1 MTYFQLYFYMLH
13 YKISLLTWKRLNL
26 YLNIEFILPLP
37 HHPRSSSYYPP
48 YGSCRRCGQPR
59 SPSDQCRWQPAY
71 YCSPLQMTLPAQ
83 PGEVLLGNPDK
94 SWIQKQIIKL
104 LNTDLHITR
113 SRLNWQQELASLQ
126 TLKGRS
132 QGLQPLCCISCW
144 WGQQGHLNSVLL
156 GGWCHQ
162 RILAAP
168 ARSWLPPS
176 SSGLRSSCPPRP
188 SAP

>member
-37 HHPRSSSYYPP
+37 HHPRSSSHYPP

-113 SRLNWQQELASLQ
+113 SRLLARDWTGSRNL
-126 TLKGRS
+126 LLFKLWREGVRDCNLYVVFLVGEGS
-132 QGLQPLCCISCW
+132 KAISTVSYW
-144 WGQQGHLNSVLL
+144 VGGVL
-156 GGWCHQ
+156 
-162 RILAAP
+162 RE
-168 ARSWLPPS
+168 S
-176 SSGLRSSCPPRP
+176 
-188 SAP
+188 

>member
-13 YKISLLTWKRLNL
+13 YKISLLTWKRLNF

-37 HHPRSSSYYPP
+37 HNPRSSSHYPP

-71 YCSPLQMTLPAQ
+71 YCSPLQMTLPARS
-83 PGEVLLGNPDK
+83 GEVLLGNPDK